1 MAPKRR
7 SEEEERKRQ
16 EDREKARLESELVR
30 ITRTKREREER
41 RDYWVG
47 EVQKVGR
54 EVAQNRTR
62 RARQATL
69 VEEQREAVSRAKR
82 ALEISDATAR
92 KVQRELAYRERRLK
106 SNEEALEQARA
117 EAEVSTVV
125 GPCSSQD

>member
-16 EDREKARLESELVR
+16 EDRELARMESELVR

-47 EVQKVGR
+47 EVQRVGR
-54 EVAQNRTR
+54 EVVQNRTR
-62 RARQATL
+62 KARQATL

-82 ALEISDATAR
+82 ALEISESTAR
-92 KVQRELAYRERRLK
+92 KIQRELAVRERRLK
-106 SNEEALEQARA
+106 SNEEALEQARV

-125 GPCSSQD
+125 GHCSSQD

>member
-47 EVQKVGR
+47 EVQRVGR
-54 EVAQNRTR
+54 EVVQTRTKK
-62 RARQATL
+62 ARQAVL

-82 ALEISDATAR
+82 ALEISEATAR

>member
-16 EDREKARLESELVR
+16 EDRELARMESELVR

>member
-16 EDREKARLESELVR
+16 EDRELARMESELVR

-82 ALEISDATAR
+82 ALEISEATAR

>member
-30 ITRTKREREER
+30 ITRTKREREDR

-47 EVQKVGR
+47 EVQRVGR
-54 EVAQNRTR
+54 MVVHNRTR
-62 RARQATL
+62 KAQQATL
-69 VEEQREAVSRAKR
+69 VEEQREAMSRARR
-82 ALEISDATAR
+82 ALEISEATAR
-92 KVQRELAYRERRLK
+92 KIQRELAVRERRLK
-106 SNEEALEQARA
+106 SNEEALEQARV

-125 GPCSSQD
+125 GHCSSQD

>member
-7 SEEEERKRQ
+7 LEEEERKRQ

-47 EVQKVGR
+47 EVQKVCR

-62 RARQATL
+62 KARQATL
-69 VEEQREAVSRAKR
+69 VEEQREAVSRAMR
-82 ALEISDATAR
+82 ALEISEATAR
-92 KVQRELAYRERRLK
+92 KIQRELAVRERRLK
-106 SNEEALEQARA
+106 SNEEALEQARV

-125 GPCSSQD
+125 GHCSSQD

>member
-16 EDREKARLESELVR
+16 EDRELARMESELVR

-47 EVQKVGR
+47 EVQRVGR
-54 EVAQNRTR
+54 EVVQNRTR
-62 RARQATL
+62 KARQAVL

-82 ALEISDATAR
+82 ALEISEATAR